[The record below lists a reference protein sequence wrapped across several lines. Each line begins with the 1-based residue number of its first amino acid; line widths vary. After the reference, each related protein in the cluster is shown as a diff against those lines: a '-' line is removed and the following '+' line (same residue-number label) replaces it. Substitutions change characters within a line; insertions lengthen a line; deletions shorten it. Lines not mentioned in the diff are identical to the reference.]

1 VNLPKWSL
9 ILKELRERDGLTQEA
24 LGNIVGIEQTIISKM
39 ERGVMGIGIK
49 KAMIFAEFF
58 NEDFKMFLEEK

>member
-1 VNLPKWSL
+1 VDLQKWSF

-39 ERGVMGIGIK
+39 ERGVMKIGIK
-49 KAMIFAEFF
+49 KAMIFAKFF
-58 NEDFKMFLEEK
+58 NEDFRIFLEEQ